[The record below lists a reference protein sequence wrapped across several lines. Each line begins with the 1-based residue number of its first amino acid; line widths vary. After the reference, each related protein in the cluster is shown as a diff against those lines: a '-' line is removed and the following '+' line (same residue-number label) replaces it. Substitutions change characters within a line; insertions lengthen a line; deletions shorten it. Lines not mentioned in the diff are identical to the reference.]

1 MSWCSWPAIPK
12 ANNAPDD
19 VVNKRD
25 RASSSKSRVLE
36 SLDYLAREVRCRV
49 WPWRALSSHR
59 TLGVVPLRS
68 KLPVEGLFEA

>member
-36 SLDYLAREVRCRV
+36 SLDYLAREVR
-49 WPWRALSSHR
+49 
-59 TLGVVPLRS
+59 
-68 KLPVEGLFEA
+68 